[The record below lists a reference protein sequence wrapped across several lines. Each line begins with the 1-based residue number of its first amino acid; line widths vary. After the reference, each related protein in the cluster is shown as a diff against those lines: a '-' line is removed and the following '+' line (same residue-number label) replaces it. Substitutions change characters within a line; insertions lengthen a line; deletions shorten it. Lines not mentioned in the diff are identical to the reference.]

1 MVIKQGK
8 YMLGTIK
15 DINEALLESVVEI
28 TWMFDCL
35 MESGDI
41 QKWDDIIDTFGSS
54 GIKNEIIH
62 IAKDFE
68 EQYKNVDWN
77 NTELDYIV
85 EIEKFAEEKLI
96 EVFGKEN

>member
-1 MVIKQGK
+1 MRR
-8 YMLGTIK
+8 YTT
-15 DINEALLESVVEI
+15 EALLENAIEI
-28 TWMFDCL
+28 TWMFDGL
-35 MESGDI
+35 IDAEEIKS
-41 QKWDDIIDTFGSS
+41 WDELIDTFGSS
-54 GIKNEIIH
+54 GIKNEIIQ

-77 NTELDYIV
+77 DTELDYIV